1 MKKILSTERRMLA
14 KAGLTALS
22 LWAFTAGYTQTA
34 TNFTTYDC
42 ASVSHTLFTELDAGQ
57 VIVMCWVMPCASCI
71 APASADASAVQGFA
85 SSHPGRVK
93 FYILDDTGGS
103 SCNTLTSWQSTNSII
118 SDATFQNAGNVIKM
132 TDYGTAGMPKT
143 VVLGGTTHTVFY
155 NVNGTVTSS
164 GLQTAI
170 TNALNAT
177 TGITEQGAT
186 LSSLN
191 LYPNPADSRT
201 RISYSLGAGSEV
213 KIDIYNVVG
222 EKVVNIFSGYQ
233 GQGEH
238 AIAVDTQ
245 KLISGIYFMKFAGG
259 NDEKTI
265 KLSVSH

>member
-1 MKKILSTERRMLA
+1 MKKTLLSICSGLA
-14 KAGLTALS
+14 LTFGFA
-22 LWAFTAGYTQTA
+22 QTA
-34 TNFTTYDC
+34 TNFTVNDC
-42 ASVSHTLFTELDAGQ
+42 AGNSHTLFTELDAGK
-57 VIVMCWVMPCASCI
+57 VIVMCWVMPCATCI
-71 APASADASAVQGFA
+71 APASADASAVQSFA

-103 SCNTLTSWQSTNSII
+103 SCNTLTSWQSTNSIT

-155 NVNGTVTSS
+155 NVNGTVTST

-170 TNALNAT
+170 TNALNST
-177 TGITEQGAT
+177 TGIQEQGAT
-186 LSSLN
+186 LTSLN
-191 LYPNPADSRT
+191 LYPNPADIRT
-201 RISYSLGAGSEV
+201 EISYSLGTASEI

-222 EKVVNIFSGYQ
+222 EKIATVFSGQQ

-238 AIAVDTQ
+238 NMAVDTQ
-245 KLISGIYFMKFAGG
+245 KLSSGIYFIKFSGG
-259 NDEKTI
+259 NEEKTI